1 MLDLFLVIAVVS
13 NGLLAGVFFSFQI
26 GVTRGFKH
34 LDDKTYVGVFQAI
47 NSSIEN
53 IPFLAVFFLAPVSAL
68 ATTGAL
74 TLVGTEIDILVSLAA
89 TACSV
94 FTFAVTVLVHVPL
107 NRNLAKAAVQEVR
120 RDSRVRARFEWRWN
134 LWNLYRTCAATGA
147 MILFLAA
154 GAG

>member
-89 TACSV
+89 TSCSF
-94 FTFAVTVLVHVPL
+94 FTFVVTLHVHVCL
-107 NRNLAKAAVQEVR
+107 IRKLDRATDQEVSYDYR
-120 RDSRVRARFEWRWN
+120 IIVR
-134 LWNLYRTCAATGA
+134 T
-147 MILFLAA
+147 
-154 GAG
+154 